1 MKLTDFW
8 TRMADHFGESYSTS
22 WARDTSLAELGGRTV
37 EQALGDGIE
46 TVDIWRAVW
55 RHEGLSP
62 RER

>member
-1 MKLTDFW
+1 
-8 TRMADHFGESYSTS
+8 MADHFGESYSTS

-37 EQALGDGIE
+37 EQALVDGFE